1 MAENTNAKESLFSE
15 VWRKKWFILVALA
28 LTLLYFGIMI
38 AIQTYVFG
46 MGLNRALIRGA
57 AVGGFTLLG
66 LALSI
71 GPLAMLY
78 PKLNFISYRRAIGVS
93 AFFQIFLHFN
103 LSMREYFQYNFAKLF
118 WDLDPTRNALLF
130 GLFAYI
136 LLFALF
142 LTSTD
147 WAMRKLAGGKW
158 KMVQRLIY
166 LAYLGAIIHFAR
178 IDIGARGGFE
188 SLGLLFLASIAMA
201 LQLAVFLRRIWGKK
215 IGKATAIGIGTI
227 VIYVLG
233 LLFAFAT

>member
-1 MAENTNAKESLFSE
+1 MTENLHANESLFSE

-38 AIQTYVFG
+38 AIQTYFFG

-78 PKLNFISYRRAIGVS
+78 PKLNFIPYRRAIGVA

-103 LSMREYFQYNFAKLF
+103 LSMQEYFKMNIVNLF
-118 WDLDPTRNALLF
+118 WDLDPSRNALLF
-130 GLFAYI
+130 GLFAYV

-178 IDIGARGGFE
+178 IDLGGRGSFE

-201 LQLAVFLRRIWGKK
+201 LQAAVFLRRIWGRK
-215 IGKATAIGIGTI
+215 IGKAGAIGIGTI
-227 VIYVLG
+227 IIYALG
-233 LLFAFAT
+233 LAFAFL